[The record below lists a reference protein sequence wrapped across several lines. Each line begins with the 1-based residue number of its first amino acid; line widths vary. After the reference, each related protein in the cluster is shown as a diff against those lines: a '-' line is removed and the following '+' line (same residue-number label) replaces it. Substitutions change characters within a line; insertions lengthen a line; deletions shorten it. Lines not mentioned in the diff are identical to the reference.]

1 MPRAEVFA
9 HFLTYIK
16 DRSAMKNLTIQT
28 RVLLLALLPVI
39 VLTAFLTTYNLN
51 QARGIGDGA
60 VAGFSSDMELSKR
73 QELKNYI
80 ELARTSIAHLY
91 NQPGSAEDPDVREQ
105 AWEIL
110 RQLRFND
117 SGSPGYIFA
126 YDTSGVSVMH
136 GVKPALEGKNL
147 WNFQDP
153 NGTYLIREL
162 VKVASDGGGY
172 VSYGWQNETT
182 GKVAPKLGYAEML
195 PQWNIMIG
203 TGFWVDGL
211 GEQVAAM
218 DSKVG
223 DALDDA
229 VIGSVTTSL
238 IALAIIVLLALV
250 VVRSIIRPLK
260 SAVSAMNG
268 IASGDGDLTR
278 RLDIE
283 GKDELSQ
290 LAIAFNSFA
299 DQVHGLVEQVLSST
313 GTLNE
318 ASAELSQVMEEST
331 QGVERQK
338 SESDQVATA
347 MNEMTAAAQEVAN
360 NASEASDAADRANV
374 QVVDAQ
380 GLVHQTIEVIGGLSE
395 QVAEGVKVIER
406 LGADSRKVDT
416 VLEVIRSIAD
426 QTNLLAL
433 NAAIEAAR
441 AGEAGRGFAVVADE
455 VRTLASRTQ
464 KSTQEIQETIE
475 RLQTGAGNAVKLI
488 GAISERSEATVVE
501 TRQVNEALQR
511 INQAVGTI
519 NEMNIQIA
527 SAAEEQTSVS
537 ETINQNVHEIVAITE
552 QTAQGTRRAGAV
564 TQRLRAL
571 AADMSDQVS
580 RYRV

>member
-1 MPRAEVFA
+1 
-9 HFLTYIK
+9 
-16 DRSAMKNLTIQT
+16 MKNLTIQT
-28 RVLLLALLPVI
+28 RVLLLALVPVI
-39 VLTAFLTTYNLN
+39 LLTVFLTTYNLN
-51 QARGIGDGA
+51 QAQSIGEGA
-60 VAGFSSDMELSKR
+60 VADFSSDMEASKR

-91 NQPGSAEDPDVREQ
+91 NKPGSANDPEVRGQ
-105 AWEIL
+105 AWDIL
-110 RQLRFND
+110 RQLRFD
-117 SGSPGYIFA
+117 DAGSAGYIFA
-126 YDTSGVSVMH
+126 YDTSGVNVMH
-136 GVKPALEGKNL
+136 GMNPDLEGKNL
-147 WNFQDP
+147 WGFQDP

-162 VKVASDGGGY
+162 LAEARSGGGY
-172 VSYGWQNETT
+172 IHYDWKNENS
-182 GKVAPKLGYAEML
+182 GEVAPKLGYAVML
-195 PQWNIMIG
+195 PKWDIMIG

-211 GEQVAAM
+211 EKQVVAM
-218 DSKVG
+218 DKKVG
-223 DALDDA
+223 DSLSGA

-238 IALAIIVLLALV
+238 IALAVIVFLALV

-260 SAVSAMNG
+260 SAVSAMND

-278 RLDIE
+278 RLE
-283 GKDELSQ
+283 VSGKDELSQ
-290 LAIAFNSFA
+290 LAVAFNSFA
-299 DQVHGLVEQVLSST
+299 DQVHGLVERVLSST
-313 GTLNE
+313 GTLNS
-318 ASAELSQVMEEST
+318 ASEELNQVMDEAG

-360 NASEASDAADRANV
+360 NASEASDAADHANA
-374 QVVDAQ
+374 QVCDAQ

-395 QVAEGVKVIER
+395 QVEQGVKVIKK
-406 LGADSRKVDT
+406 LGADSRQIDT
-416 VLEVIRSIAD
+416 VLEVIREIAD

-475 RLQTGAGNAVKLI
+475 RLQSGADNAVKLI
-488 GAISERSEATVVE
+488 GSISEHSEATIAE
-501 TRQVNEALQR
+501 TRQVDEALQR

-519 NEMNIQIA
+519 NDMNSQIA

-552 QTAQGTRRAGAV
+552 QTAQGTHRAGAA
-564 TQRLRAL
+564 TQRLKAL
-571 AADMSDQVS
+571 AGDMSDQVS

>member
-1 MPRAEVFA
+1 M
-9 HFLTYIK
+9 
-16 DRSAMKNLTIQT
+16 
-28 RVLLLALLPVI
+28 PVI
-39 VLTAFLTTYNLN
+39 LLTVFLTTYNLN
-51 QARGIGDGA
+51 QAQSIGEGA
-60 VAGFSSDMELSKR
+60 VADFSSDMEASKR

-91 NQPGSAEDPDVREQ
+91 NKPGSANDPEVRGQ
-105 AWEIL
+105 AWDIL
-110 RQLRFND
+110 RQLRFD
-117 SGSPGYIFA
+117 DAGSAGYIFA
-126 YDTSGVSVMH
+126 YDTSGVNVMH
-136 GVKPALEGKNL
+136 GMNPDLEGKNL
-147 WNFQDP
+147 WGFQDP

-162 VKVASDGGGY
+162 LAEARSGGGY
-172 VSYGWQNETT
+172 IHYDWKNENS
-182 GKVAPKLGYAEML
+182 GEVAPKLGYAVML
-195 PQWNIMIG
+195 PKWDIMIG

-211 GEQVAAM
+211 EKQVVAM
-218 DSKVG
+218 DKKVG
-223 DALDDA
+223 DSLSGA

-238 IALAIIVLLALV
+238 IALAVIVFLALV

-260 SAVSAMNG
+260 SAVSAMND

-278 RLDIE
+278 RLE
-283 GKDELSQ
+283 VSGKDELSQ
-290 LAIAFNSFA
+290 LAVAFNSFA
-299 DQVHGLVEQVLSST
+299 DQVHGLVERVLSST
-313 GTLNE
+313 GTLNS
-318 ASAELSQVMEEST
+318 ASEELNQVMDEAG

-360 NASEASDAADRANV
+360 NASEASDAADHANA
-374 QVVDAQ
+374 QVCDAQ

-395 QVAEGVKVIER
+395 QVEQGVKVIKK
-406 LGADSRKVDT
+406 LGADSRQIDT
-416 VLEVIRSIAD
+416 VLEVIREIAD

-475 RLQTGAGNAVKLI
+475 RLQSGADNAVKLI
-488 GAISERSEATVVE
+488 GSISEHSEATIAE
-501 TRQVNEALQR
+501 TRQVDEALQR

-519 NEMNIQIA
+519 NDMNSQIA

-552 QTAQGTRRAGAV
+552 QTAQGTHRAGAA
-564 TQRLRAL
+564 TQRLKAL
-571 AADMSDQVS
+571 AGDMSDQVS

>member
-1 MPRAEVFA
+1 
-9 HFLTYIK
+9 
-16 DRSAMKNLTIQT
+16 MKNLTIQT
-28 RVLLLALLPVI
+28 RVLLLALVPVGLLT
-39 VLTAFLTTYNLN
+39 VLLTTYNLN
-51 QARGIGDGA
+51 QAKDIGDEA
-60 VAGFSSDMELSKR
+60 LAGFHSDMEASKR

-80 ELARTSIAHLY
+80 ELARSSITRLY
-91 NQPGSAEDPDVREQ
+91 NQPGSANDPEVRAQ
-105 AWEIL
+105 AWDIL
-110 RQLRFND
+110 RQLRFDD
-117 SGSPGYIFA
+117 SGIPGYIFA
-126 YDTSGVSVMH
+126 TDTSGLTVMH
-136 GVKPALEGKNL
+136 GANPALEGKNL
-147 WNFQDP
+147 WDVQDP

-162 VKVASDGGGY
+162 VRVARSGGGY
-172 VSYGWQNETT
+172 VSYEWRNEST
-182 GKVAPKLGYAEML
+182 GEVAAKLGYAVML
-195 PQWNIMIG
+195 PKWDIMIG

-211 GEQVAAM
+211 EKQVAAM
-218 DSKVG
+218 NKKVG
-223 DALDDA
+223 GALGSA

-238 IALAIIVLLALV
+238 IALAIIVFLALI

-260 SAVSAMNG
+260 SAVAAMND

-278 RLDIE
+278 RLE
-283 GKDELSQ
+283 VNSKDELGQ
-290 LAIAFNSFA
+290 LATAFNSFG
-299 DQVHGLVEQVLSST
+299 DQVHGLVERVLSST
-313 GTLNE
+313 HTLNE
-318 ASAELSQVMEEST
+318 ASTELNQIMGEAE

-360 NASEASDAADRANV
+360 NASAASDAADHANV
-374 QVVDAQ
+374 QVSDAQ
-380 GLVHQTIEVIGGLSE
+380 GLVHQTIEVIGGLAE
-395 QVAEGVKVIER
+395 QVEEGVNVIEK
-406 LGADSRKVDT
+406 LGSDSRKIDS
-416 VLEVIRSIAD
+416 VLEVIREIAD

-475 RLQTGAGNAVKLI
+475 RLQTGAGKAVKLI
-488 GAISERSEATVVE
+488 GSISERSEATVTE
-501 TRQVNEALQR
+501 TRKVNDALQK

-519 NEMNIQIA
+519 NDMNTQIA

-552 QTAQGTRRAGAV
+552 QTAQGTYRAGLA
-564 TQRLRAL
+564 TQRLKAL

>member
-1 MPRAEVFA
+1 
-9 HFLTYIK
+9 
-16 DRSAMKNLTIQT
+16 MKNLTIQT
-28 RVLLLALLPVI
+28 RVLLLALVPVI

-51 QARGIGDGA
+51 QAREIGDGA
-60 VAGFSSDMELSKR
+60 VASFSSDMEESKR
-73 QELKNYI
+73 QELKNYL

-91 NQPGSAEDPDVREQ
+91 SQPGSADNPDIREQ

-117 SGSPGYIFA
+117 SDNAGYMFA
-126 YDTSGVSVMH
+126 YDTNGVNVMH
-136 GVKPALEGKNL
+136 GVKPSLEGKNL
-147 WNFQDP
+147 WDFQDP

-162 VKVASDGGGY
+162 VKAARSGGGY
-172 VSYGWQNETT
+172 VSYGWQNSDT

-195 PQWNIMIG
+195 PKWNVMIG

-211 GEQVAAM
+211 ENQVNAM

-223 DALDDA
+223 EALSDA

-238 IALAIIVLLALV
+238 IALAIIVFLALI

-260 SAVSAMNG
+260 SAVTAMND

-278 RLDIE
+278 RLEMD

-290 LAIAFNSFA
+290 LATAFNSFA
-299 DQVHGLVEQVLSST
+299 DQVHGLVERVLSST
-313 GTLNE
+313 RTLNE
-318 ASAELSQVMEEST
+318 ASEELNQIMGEAE

-360 NASEASDAADRANV
+360 NASEASDAADHANV
-374 QVVDAQ
+374 QVCDAQ
-380 GLVHQTIEVIGGLSE
+380 GMVHQSIEVIGGLSE
-395 QVAEGVKVIER
+395 QVEEGVKVIEK
-406 LGADSRKVDT
+406 LGADSRKIDN
-416 VLEVIRSIAD
+416 VLEVIREIAD

-464 KSTQEIQETIE
+464 KSTQEIQDTIE
-475 RLQTGAGNAVKLI
+475 RLQAGAGNAVKLI
-488 GAISERSEATVVE
+488 GAINERSEATVVE
-501 TRQVNEALQR
+501 TRQVSDALQR
-511 INQAVGTI
+511 INKAVGTI
-519 NEMNIQIA
+519 NEMNTQIA

-537 ETINQNVHEIVAITE
+537 ETINENVHEIVAITE
-552 QTAQGTRRAGAV
+552 QTSQGTRRAGIA
-564 TQRLRAL
+564 TQRLKTL
-571 AADMSDQVS
+571 AAEMSEQVG

>member
-1 MPRAEVFA
+1 
-9 HFLTYIK
+9 
-16 DRSAMKNLTIQT
+16 MKNLTIQT
-28 RVLLLALLPVI
+28 RVLLLALVPVGLLT
-39 VLTAFLTTYNLN
+39 VLLTTYNLN
-51 QARGIGDGA
+51 QAKDIGDEA
-60 VAGFSSDMELSKR
+60 LAGFHSDMEASKR

-80 ELARTSIAHLY
+80 ELARSSITRLY
-91 NQPGSAEDPDVREQ
+91 NQPGSANDPEVRAQ
-105 AWEIL
+105 AWDIL
-110 RQLRFND
+110 RQLRFDD
-117 SGSPGYIFA
+117 SGIPGYIFA
-126 YDTSGVSVMH
+126 TDTSGLTVMH
-136 GVKPALEGKNL
+136 GANPALEGKNL
-147 WNFQDP
+147 WDVQDP

-162 VKVASDGGGY
+162 VRVARSGGDY
-172 VSYGWQNETT
+172 VSYEWRNEST
-182 GKVAPKLGYAEML
+182 GEVAAKLGYAVML
-195 PQWNIMIG
+195 PKWDIMIG

-211 GEQVAAM
+211 EKQVAAM
-218 DSKVG
+218 DKKLG
-223 DALDDA
+223 GALGSA

-238 IALAIIVLLALV
+238 IALAIIVFLALI

-260 SAVSAMNG
+260 SAVAAMND

-278 RLDIE
+278 RLE
-283 GKDELSQ
+283 VNSKDELGQ
-290 LAIAFNSFA
+290 LATAFNSFG
-299 DQVHGLVEQVLSST
+299 DQVHGLVERVLSST
-313 GTLNE
+313 RTLNE
-318 ASAELSQVMEEST
+318 ASTELNQIMGEAE

-360 NASEASDAADRANV
+360 NASEASDAADHANV
-374 QVVDAQ
+374 QVSDAQ

-395 QVAEGVKVIER
+395 QVEEGVKVIEK
-406 LGADSRKVDT
+406 LGFDSRKIDS
-416 VLEVIRSIAD
+416 VLEVIREIAD

-488 GAISERSEATVVE
+488 GSISERSEATVTE
-501 TRQVNEALQR
+501 TRKVNDALQK

-519 NEMNIQIA
+519 NDMNTQIA

-552 QTAQGTRRAGAV
+552 QTAQGTYRAGLA
-564 TQRLRAL
+564 TQRLKAL

>member
-1 MPRAEVFA
+1 
-9 HFLTYIK
+9 
-16 DRSAMKNLTIQT
+16 MKNLTIQT
-28 RVLLLALLPVI
+28 RVLLLALVPVGLLT
-39 VLTAFLTTYNLN
+39 VLLTTYNLN
-51 QARGIGDGA
+51 QAKDIGNEA
-60 VAGFSSDMELSKR
+60 LAGFHSDMETSKR

-80 ELARTSIAHLY
+80 ELARTSIGHLY
-91 NQPGSAEDPDVREQ
+91 NQPGSANDPEVRAQ
-105 AWEIL
+105 AWDIL
-110 RQLRFND
+110 RQLRFDD
-117 SGSPGYIFA
+117 SGIPGYIFA
-126 YDTSGVSVMH
+126 TDTRGLTVMH
-136 GVKPALEGKNL
+136 GANPALEGKNL
-147 WNFQDP
+147 WDVQDP

-162 VKVASDGGGY
+162 VRVARSGGDY
-172 VSYGWQNETT
+172 VSYEWRNEST
-182 GKVAPKLGYAEML
+182 GEVAAKLGYAVML
-195 PQWNIMIG
+195 PKWDIMIG

-211 GEQVAAM
+211 EKQVAAM
-218 DSKVG
+218 DKKVG
-223 DALDDA
+223 EALSSA

-238 IALAIIVLLALV
+238 IALAIIVFLALI
-250 VVRSIIRPLK
+250 VVRSIIQPLK
-260 SAVSAMNG
+260 SAVAAMND

-278 RLDIE
+278 RLE
-283 GKDELSQ
+283 VNGKDELGQ
-290 LAIAFNSFA
+290 LATAFNSFG
-299 DQVHGLVEQVLSST
+299 DQVHGLVERVLSST
-313 GTLNE
+313 RTLNE
-318 ASAELSQVMEEST
+318 ASTELNQIMGEAE

-360 NASEASDAADRANV
+360 NASEASDAADHANV
-374 QVVDAQ
+374 QVSDAQ

-395 QVAEGVKVIER
+395 QVEEGVNVIEK
-406 LGADSRKVDT
+406 LGSDSRRIDS
-416 VLEVIRSIAD
+416 VLEVIREIAD

-488 GAISERSEATVVE
+488 GSISERSEATVTE
-501 TRQVNEALQR
+501 TRKVNDALQK

-519 NEMNIQIA
+519 NDMNTQIA

-537 ETINQNVHEIVAITE
+537 ETINQNIHEIVAITE
-552 QTAQGTRRAGAV
+552 QTAQGTYRAGLA
-564 TQRLRAL
+564 TQRLKAL

>member
-1 MPRAEVFA
+1 
-9 HFLTYIK
+9 
-16 DRSAMKNLTIQT
+16 MKNLTIQT
-28 RVLLLALLPVI
+28 RVLLLALVPVI

-51 QARGIGDGA
+51 QARMIGAEA
-60 VAGFSSDMELSKR
+60 VAGFSADMEASKR
-73 QELKNYI
+73 QELQNYLD
-80 ELARTSIAHLY
+80 LARTSIAHLY
-91 NQPGSAEDPDVREQ
+91 NQPGSADDPEVREQ
-105 AWEIL
+105 AWQIL

-126 YDTSGVSVMH
+126 YDTNGVNVMH

-147 WNFQDP
+147 WDFKDP

-162 VKVASDGGGY
+162 VKTARNGGGY
-172 VSYGWQNETT
+172 VSYGWKNSDS

-195 PQWNIMIG
+195 PKWGIMIG

-211 GEQVAAM
+211 EGQVAAM
-218 DSKVG
+218 DDKVG
-223 DALDDA
+223 GSLSDA

-238 IALAIIVLLALV
+238 IALAIIVLLALI

-260 SAVSAMNG
+260 SAVSAMNS

-278 RLDIE
+278 RLDVD

-290 LAIAFNSFA
+290 LATAFNSFA
-299 DQVHGLVEQVLSST
+299 DQVHGLVERVLSST
-313 GTLNE
+313 RTLNE
-318 ASAELSQVMEEST
+318 ATAELNQVMGEAET
-331 QGVERQK
+331 GVDRQK

-360 NASEASDAADRANV
+360 NASEASDAADHANV
-374 QVVDAQ
+374 QVCDAQ
-380 GLVHQTIEVIGGLSE
+380 GMVHQTIDVIGGLSE
-395 QVAEGVKVIER
+395 QVQEGVQVIEK
-406 LGADSRKVDT
+406 LGADSRKIDS
-416 VLEVIRSIAD
+416 VLEVIREIAD

-464 KSTQEIQETIE
+464 QSTQEIQETIE
-475 RLQTGAGNAVKLI
+475 RLQSGASNAVTLI
-488 GAISERSEATVVE
+488 GSISERSEATVVE
-501 TRQVNEALQR
+501 TRQVNDALQR

-519 NEMNIQIA
+519 NEMNTQIA

-552 QTAQGTRRAGAV
+552 QTAQGTRRAGVA
-564 TQRLRAL
+564 TQRLTSL